1 MTSQDD
7 IIAAIKAEKHKI
19 LSMTVAPN
27 NVITAEDIVRD
38 MQDQANPGKGNQK
51 VSANSR
57 MGAPKPSVGNS
68 EVTKED
74 VKNFFDIPGL
84 KKMLKGDRR

>member
-7 IIAAIKAEKHKI
+7 IIAALKAEKEKI
-19 LSMTVAPN
+19 LSMTVVPT
-27 NVITAEDIVRD
+27 NVITPEDIVRD
-38 MQDQANPGKGNQK
+38 MHDQANPGRGNQK

-57 MGAPKPSVGNS
+57 MGAPKPPIAAS
-68 EVTKED
+68 EVTPED

-84 KKMLKGDRR
+84 KKMLKGNRR

>member
-7 IIAAIKAEKHKI
+7 IIAAIKAEKKKI

-27 NVITAEDIVRD
+27 TPITPDDIVRD
-38 MQDQANPGKGNQK
+38 MQEQANPGKGNQK

-57 MGAPKPSVGNS
+57 MGAPKPPVANS
-68 EVTKED
+68 EVTQED